1 MAHFK
6 PWPVKLKRVINS
18 HSKMTLSSLSSEEV
32 RRPYQKRKVATHTCM
47 CIHLYAHSYYL
58 VFICNEGVKLR
69 AMYLSQKKKKPRAK
83 KNKFN
88 GIQVWEGKNC
98 LSGFQVGNMVME
110 IVVAYNWWCYFAC
123 VSTII
128 YNLACQMNL

>member
-47 CIHLYAHSYYL
+47 CIHLYPHSYYL
-58 VFICNEGVKLR
+58 VFICNEVVKLR
-69 AMYLSQKKKKPRAK
+69 AMYLSQKKKKNLEPRRISSMGF
-83 KNKFN
+83 KFEKEK
-88 GIQVWEGKNC
+88 IVCQVSRWET
-98 LSGFQVGNMVME
+98 
-110 IVVAYNWWCYFAC
+110 W
-123 VSTII
+123 
-128 YNLACQMNL
+128 